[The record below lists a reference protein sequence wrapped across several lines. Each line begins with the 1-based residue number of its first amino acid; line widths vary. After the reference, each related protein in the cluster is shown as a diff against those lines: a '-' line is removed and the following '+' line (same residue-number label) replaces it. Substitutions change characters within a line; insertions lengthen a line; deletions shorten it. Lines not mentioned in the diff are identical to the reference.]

1 LTNDSYQTW
10 CIRVK
15 AWLGSQDAWETFEKD
30 FEEPRDG
37 ATLTSTQKE
46 IVQKARRNDQL
57 TLQSFT
63 NIWMTPLLR

>member
-1 LTNDSYQTW
+1 LTNDNYQTW

-46 IVQKARRNDQL
+46 IVQKA
-57 TLQSFT
+57 
-63 NIWMTPLLR
+63 